1 MPATLRVH
9 DAPSTCMARMA
20 RQTAVTGG
28 GARTT
33 SQQAGV
39 VSPRSPRRATS
50 FCLPA
55 RGRPPTSWDATMT
68 QVVRRRP
75 RSSGQGSGWRATTSA
90 VGHYVNDPCA
100 PPSNYRACPGR
111 PAPPAVLRSGY
122 LISCRSSTHRRYR
135 FRSSRER
142 AMREHALARRCWIR
156 VRSRR
161 RTLTNAAAK
170 QMREPLVLS
179 PLAIPDLLTP
189 PLNRVCKLGGSPVRA
204 PHAPSPKHD
213 RVDSSGRKPTLNP
226 HG

>member
-1 MPATLRVH
+1 
-9 DAPSTCMARMA
+9 MA

-50 FCLPA
+50 FLRPKGSTA
-55 RGRPPTSWDATMT
+55 GLLGRHHDAGCPSTS
-68 QVVRRRP
+68 P
-75 RSSGQGSGWRATTSA
+75 FS
-90 VGHYVNDPCA
+90 
-100 PPSNYRACPGR
+100 
-111 PAPPAVLRSGY
+111 RSGFRVAGDD
-122 LISCRSSTHRRYR
+122 LGRRALRQRPLRPGHPTTGRVQAAQPHRRSCGAATSSR
-135 FRSSRER
+135 VEAARIVGTDSALSRER

-156 VRSRR
+156 LRSRR

-189 PLNRVCKLGGSPVRA
+189 PLDRVCKLGGSPVRA

-213 RVDSSGRKPTLNP
+213 RVDSSGRKLTLNP